1 MTNAKM
7 TKKDCLNAL
16 INHLNLDTTVVDN
29 KDDLVKFCLNEI
41 DLLDKKAAK
50 AKDKAAAKKNTID
63 ALTAAVLDVLDGFDT
78 PATINEL
85 VAAVSDQF
93 PDVTNAKISARL
105 SPLVKSGELKKED
118 ITVARESGKSKL
130 VAYTR
135 V

>member
-7 TKKDCLNAL
+7 TKKDCLNAI
-16 INHLNLDTTVVDN
+16 INHLNLDSTIVDN
-29 KDDLVKFCLNEI
+29 KDELVKFCLNEI

-50 AKDKAAAKKNTID
+50 AKDRAAEKKNTID
-63 ALTAAVLDVLDGFDT
+63 ALTSAVLDALDGFDA

-85 VAAVSDQF
+85 VAAVVDQF
-93 PDVTNAKISARL
+93 PDVTNAKISSRL
-105 SPLVKSGELKKED
+105 STLVKNGELKKETV
-118 ITVARESGKSKL
+118 TVARESGKSKL